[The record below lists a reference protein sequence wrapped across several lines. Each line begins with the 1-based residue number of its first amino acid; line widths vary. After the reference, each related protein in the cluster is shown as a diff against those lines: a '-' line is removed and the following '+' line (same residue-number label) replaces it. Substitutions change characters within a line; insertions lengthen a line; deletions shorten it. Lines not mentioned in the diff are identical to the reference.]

1 MNNML
6 NSVKTFYKSNP
17 WKGRFILLFIT
28 ITLILSVIRISLP
41 QTIIYSAT
49 SWLNKQGIDS
59 SIEAININIL
69 DGTVSLINAK
79 GSKNNQPL
87 FNIGLVDIHW
97 RWAPL
102 SKKTVEVTKVVLDQ
116 LNVNI
121 EQYTDG
127 IVIGG
132 VYIPLNPSANDSN
145 TKSDEITNSDS
156 EDSTTW
162 AASLGE
168 VIFTNLNVCYLQ
180 HTSSRSD
187 TNDKTKY
194 IDYCALL
201 DEMNWSGTINYATDA
216 ALIESSNLPLSSS
229 GDFLL
234 RGLTIIDNKLKRNL
248 LTSSSNTISNVVFTG
263 LNNINI
269 NEINMSGLSA
279 LQRDDKQ
286 RNDTVRFQQLTI
298 SDISLT
304 NLNSLD
310 IDTVAVSQPGL
321 YLIKKDHKNW
331 EYQPWLPDS
340 SNDNS
345 VAKGSKDKQ
354 SKTDPTPI
362 KLTIKNIKIDDTDFC
377 YLENSISLYYCF
389 TLDQFTWDGSI
400 KYVNAFSSTEDF
412 NLTARGA
419 LSLTHPVI
427 INHTLQRTLLDLKSL
442 VTNDINVQDNGEIS
456 IQQLALNNLAALQRS
471 KNQSDYTATFSNLT
485 ITDTHFSKNNIAIN
499 SINLEGLSNS
509 ISKDSNGEWE
519 HNKWLVK
526 NDIKPEANQSESKK
540 ESDDKVPLIISLN
553 KLDVTSNEK
562 ILFTDN
568 STQPAME
575 IGLQELIFNINSLY
589 TIKPDSDSP
598 FNLHA
603 KTTDLSTFDVEGSA
617 RPFAEKISFDAKG
630 QLKGFD
636 LRVVTPAIKK
646 AIGHIIKSGQ
656 LDADLQLR
664 ATEGELD
671 SKIALSLYHFN
682 IKPTSKADAEK
693 LDKKFGMPLN
703 QTLVLLRDKDD
714 SINLDIPITGD
725 INNPDFNPM
734 DAIVKATSKAATTTL
749 ITFYTPY
756 GLIYTGGNV
765 LFDLATALNFDPI
778 VFKAGSSEL
787 LSENKEQLNKLS
799 KLMTEKPKIHLTLCG
814 TTNQGDLYA
823 INPKTKIQQGDKKE
837 ITLSI
842 EQVTAL
848 NQLASQRQ
856 TNIKKYLIKE
866 GNVTQDRLILCAPE
880 HQEDAN
886 AIAGVEI
893 NI

>member
-1 MNNML
+1 
-6 NSVKTFYKSNP
+6 
-17 WKGRFILLFIT
+17 
-28 ITLILSVIRISLP
+28 
-41 QTIIYSAT
+41 
-49 SWLNKQGIDS
+49 
-59 SIEAININIL
+59 
-69 DGTVSLINAK
+69 
-79 GSKNNQPL
+79 
-87 FNIGLVDIHW
+87 
-97 RWAPL
+97 
-102 SKKTVEVTKVVLDQ
+102 
-116 LNVNI
+116 
-121 EQYTDG
+121 
-127 IVIGG
+127 
-132 VYIPLNPSANDSN
+132 
-145 TKSDEITNSDS
+145 
-156 EDSTTW
+156 
-162 AASLGE
+162 
-168 VIFTNLNVCYLQ
+168 
-180 HTSSRSD
+180 
-187 TNDKTKY
+187 
-194 IDYCALL
+194 
-201 DEMNWSGTINYATDA
+201 
-216 ALIESSNLPLSSS
+216 
-229 GDFLL
+229 
-234 RGLTIIDNKLKRNL
+234 
-248 LTSSSNTISNVVFTG
+248 
-263 LNNINI
+263 
-269 NEINMSGLSA
+269 
-279 LQRDDKQ
+279 
-286 RNDTVRFQQLTI
+286 
-298 SDISLT
+298 
-304 NLNSLD
+304 
-310 IDTVAVSQPGL
+310 
-321 YLIKKDHKNW
+321 
-331 EYQPWLPDS
+331 
-340 SNDNS
+340 
-345 VAKGSKDKQ
+345 
-354 SKTDPTPI
+354 
-362 KLTIKNIKIDDTDFC
+362 LTIKNIKIDDTDFC